1 MMVTR
6 MVDSDSG
13 LVELY
18 SYTCKYTGT
27 SETMKNTQYTW
38 PFRLALESTEI
49 SISSYNA
56 CAGIIRTVIIT
67 TCLDNR

>member
-27 SETMKNTQYTW
+27 SETMKTH
-38 PFRLALESTEI
+38 
-49 SISSYNA
+49 SIP
-56 CAGIIRTVIIT
+56 GH
-67 TCLDNR
+67 LG

>member
-49 SISSYNA
+49 SIMH
-56 CAGIIRTVIIT
+56 VQE
-67 TCLDNR
+67 